1 MSAEAANGS
10 ALLSVLVCSGCGC
23 RLGPDV
29 AEPFRCPQRRA
40 GDDIDHVLVRQLLGP
55 AVEWPGL
62 PVAPAPAE
70 TQPFVYFRRFLHSWR
85 AARAGGLSDAEWCDL
100 VSHLDEA
107 VAQVDGAG
115 FTFTPYG
122 RADELSDALGFSA
135 TGGVFIKDETGNVSG
150 SHKARHLMGLAL
162 WLRVTERLA
171 WSDARPEAPLAI
183 ASCGNAALAAAVVAR
198 AAKRELKV
206 FVPVDADGAVV
217 ERLQTLGAE
226 VLSCERRA
234 GDPPGDPCLHRFHE
248 AVDDGALPF
257 TCQGNENGLVVE
269 GGCTLA
275 WELICQHNASGHGAL
290 DRLFI
295 QVGGGALA
303 SSVGQ
308 GLVTAK
314 ASGALRRLPA
324 LHAVQTVG
332 AAPLSRAW
340 RRITETTE
348 QQVPGGTA
356 QLVEAA
362 AQRRSQFMWPWE
374 TLPASAATGI
384 LDDET
389 YDWVGVLKAVA
400 VTGGDAVVV
409 TEEHIAAARALG
421 RRHTDLQACTTGT
434 AGLAGLL
441 ACLERG
447 GIGPDERVA
456 VLFTGSQR

>member
-1 MSAEAANGS
+1 MSAEAARDS
-10 ALLSVLVCSGCGC
+10 ALLSALVCSGCGC
-23 RLGPDV
+23 RLALDV
-29 AEPFRCPQRRA
+29 AEPFRCPNRRV

-55 AVEWPGL
+55 NPEWPGL
-62 PVAPAPAE
+62 PVASAPSA
-70 TQPFVYFRRFLHSWR
+70 TQPFVHFRRYLHSWR
-85 AARAGGLSDAEWCDL
+85 VALAGGLSDDEWCDL
-100 VSHLDEA
+100 AGRLDAA

-162 WLRVTERLA
+162 WLGVTEQLG
-171 WSDARPEAPLAI
+171 WPDARPHAALAI

-198 AAKRELKV
+198 AAQRQLRV
-206 FVPVDADGAVV
+206 FVPENADAAVV
-217 ERLQTLGAE
+217 EQLQALDAE
-226 VLSCERRA
+226 VLSCERRTD
-234 GDPPGDPCLHRFHE
+234 DPPGDPCLHRFHE

-275 WELICQHNASGHGAL
+275 WELVGQHEASGHGAL
-290 DRLFI
+290 NRLFV

-308 GLVTAK
+308 GLATAK
-314 ASGALRRLPA
+314 MSGALQQVPA

-332 AAPLSRAW
+332 AAPLPRAW
-340 RRITETTE
+340 RQFAEALDQE
-348 QQVPGGTA
+348 SGGDVA
-356 QLVEAA
+356 QLLDSAA
-362 AQRRSQFMWPWE
+362 RHRSQYMRPWE

-389 YDWVGVLKAVA
+389 YDWVGVLKALA
-400 VTGGDAVVV
+400 ETGGDAVVV
-409 TEEHIAAARALG
+409 TEEHIAAAHAMG
-421 RRHTDLQACTTGT
+421 REHTDIQASTTGT

-441 ACLERG
+441 ACRERG
-447 GIGPDERVA
+447 EISPDERVA
-456 VLFTGSQR
+456 VLFTGCER